1 MLVAVKSS
9 TLAALV
15 ALVLALVLLWFAAQG
30 YNVVRW
36 RLRYL
41 MPAFVSG
48 VLVGVVSTLVLV
60 GRR

>member
-1 MLVAVKSS
+1 MKSS

-15 ALVLALVLLWFAAQG
+15 TLVLALVLLWFAAQG

-36 RLRYL
+36 RIRYM
-41 MPAFVSG
+41 MPAFISG
-48 VLVGVVSTLVLV
+48 ILVGVVSTLALV

>member
-1 MLVAVKSS
+1 MKSS
-9 TLAALV
+9 PLAALV
-15 ALVLALVLLWFAAQG
+15 ALVLALVLFWFAAQG

-36 RLRYL
+36 RIRYM
-41 MPAFVSG
+41 MPAFISG